1 MRKIKKMIKNL
12 FTIVLFTIFL
22 HNCSNLKD
30 GFQSKRKNSTD
41 EFLVE
46 KKAPLVMPPNYNELP
61 VPKSKKIE
69 KKIEDNT
76 IENLVK
82 NNEIKGIESK
92 EALETNKNLEESL
105 LEKIKKN

>member
-1 MRKIKKMIKNL
+1 MKYFKILILVNL
-12 FTIVLFTIFL
+12 VLL
-22 HNCSNLKD
+22 
-30 GFQSKRKNSTD
+30 FQSCGTIKEGFSNQKKNSSD

-82 NNEIKGIESK
+82 NNKIKSFESK
-92 EALETNKNLEESL
+92 KALEKNKNLEETL
-105 LEKIKKN
+105 LEKIKNN